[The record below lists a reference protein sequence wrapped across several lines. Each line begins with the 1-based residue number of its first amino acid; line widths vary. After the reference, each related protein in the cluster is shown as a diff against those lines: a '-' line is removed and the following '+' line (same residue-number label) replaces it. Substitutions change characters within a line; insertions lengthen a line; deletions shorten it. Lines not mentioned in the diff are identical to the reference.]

1 MTNKESVFL
10 AKGKTERSELGMSEI
25 KETLYQTGSLLL
37 FLLIYVAPA
46 VVLFRFLVQF
56 IESVGKKI
64 TSLLPDWLKKKE
76 RRG

>member
-1 MTNKESVFL
+1 
-10 AKGKTERSELGMSEI
+10 MSEI

-46 VVLFRFLVQF
+46 VVLLRFLVQF

-64 TSLLPDWLKKKE
+64 TSLLPDWLKKK
-76 RRG
+76 